1 MASTFGTIGRIGVLV
16 QPEFKGAQK
25 AIRDG
30 LGKPISQEAPKQGR
44 DVGNMIV
51 NGTTRAFQV
60 GGLMAG
66 AALGT
71 AITKGFGRL
80 RAMEDATAKI
90 EGLGYAASEVDQIM
104 GDVQGALDGTM
115 FLYSEGANV
124 AAGALAAGVEQGAEL
139 ESYLRLTAD
148 AATQA
153 GIDFNSMGQMMNRV
167 NSSGKLTGDVLNQLE
182 ENGVYVGAA
191 IAESLG
197 VTQEEFRKMVSQ
209 GEVSADVFTQVMEE
223 QFAGSSEKAAE
234 TMSGAMSLAWT
245 AVGQLGERLISEVYP
260 YLRDFFQGFYD
271 WVQEISPAV
280 EDFGKRVGEAL
291 GSIIGWLTE
300 NPGAVKAFAAAIG
313 AVFAAMAAYTIV
325 TKVTDAFKGLNLVM
339 SLNPVGVWIAAI
351 TALVV
356 GLIWA
361 WNNVDWFRDA
371 VTTAWEWISTAALW
385 AWENVLKPVID
396 ALVVAW
402 QWVADVFTQ
411 VWENYL
417 SPVFEGIGRVV
428 TWLWENI
435 ISPAFGF
442 IMGLFL
448 SLGEVFQWVWEYA
461 LQPVFNAIGAVATW
475 LWEWIIRPV
484 FGFILAY
491 WGTVFTGMA
500 WSWEYILKPVFNV
513 IAAVAVWLW
522 ETVLQPV
529 FSWIGEHWGSI
540 LGIMKWWWDYVL
552 KPVWDAIAA
561 VATWLWESILSP
573 IFTWI
578 GDHWDDIL
586 RGMNLV
592 WENVLKPAFE
602 KIGET
607 VLGLK
612 DKFDTAVSNIKK
624 VWDTL
629 KGIAAR
635 PIKFVIDKV
644 INDGLIRGFNA
655 LIGLIPFMD
664 LEVDPVP
671 VPSWMQGYARGGW
684 TGPGSKYD
692 PAGIVHADEFVIN
705 KASRRRFEHLH
716 PGLLTHI
723 NSHGDLAGYASG
735 GLVQPVRG
743 PVTSGFGARWGSHH
757 SGIDWAVPIGTAVR
771 AALAGTV
778 LRTGFGGVLPG
789 RTGGGVYLGH
799 DGDRQTYY
807 GHLSRIMVQ
816 AGEQI
821 AKGQIIALSGNTGNS
836 TGPHLHF
843 ETHSGGKALNP
854 AQYLSGATIPEGDG
868 SGGGWDPLAPLRT
881 LGEKIGGWFD
891 EKFPLGGFMVD
902 AAKQTATG
910 TIDGVID
917 WLGGIIG
924 FGSDSETDGGSGPAK
939 DQVRDV
945 AARYGWDSGE
955 QWSALSQLIQRES
968 SWNPN
973 AANPSSS
980 ARGLFQKMT
989 SIHGPVEGSAAGQAA
1004 WGLKYI
1010 KDRYHSPRTALD
1022 FHNRNNWYA
1031 DGGLVKPDNY
1041 LFRDQGGSLPPG
1053 LSMVLNNTGGN
1064 EHIFNQS
1071 QLAALDR
1078 AVTGSSAGLTIHG
1091 DVLTQS
1097 PAQFADVIET
1107 KRRRAAALAPSF

>member
-1 MASTFGTIGRIGVLV
+1 MASTYGIVGRVGVLV
-16 QPEFKGAQK
+16 EPTFKNTQK
-25 AIRDG
+25 KVREG
-30 LGKPISQEAPKQGR
+30 LGGPIAQEAPKAGLN
-44 DVGNMIV
+44 VGNAIV

-60 GGLMAG
+60 GGVLAG

-80 RAMEDATAKI
+80 RAMEDATTKI
-90 EGLGYAASEVDQIM
+90 EGLGYAAAEVEQIM

-124 AAGALAAGVEQGAEL
+124 AAGALAAGVEQGEEL

-153 GIDFNSMGQMMNRV
+153 GIDFDTMGQMMNKVEGDGRLM
-167 NSSGKLTGDVLNQLE
+167 GDTIQQLT
-182 ENGVYVGAA
+182 ENGIYVLPAL
-191 IAESLG
+191 AEEFG
-197 VTQEEFRKMVSQ
+197 VTGEEMRKMVSA
-209 GEVSADVFTQVMEE
+209 GEVDAETFRRVMED
-223 QFAGSSEKAAE
+223 QFGGSSEKAAE
-234 TMSGAMSLAWT
+234 TMTGAMSLAWT

-291 GSIIGWLTE
+291 GNIIGWLTE

-313 AVFAAMAAYTIV
+313 AVFAAMAAYTVV

-339 SLNPVGVWIAAI
+339 SLNPVGVWVAAI
-351 TALVV
+351 AALVV

-371 VTTAWEWISTAALW
+371 VTTAWEWISTAAVW
-385 AWENVLKPVID
+385 AWENVLSPVID
-396 ALVVAW
+396 ALVEAW
-402 QWVADVFTQ
+402 NWVADVFMH

-435 ISPAFGF
+435 ISPLFGF

-448 SLGEVFQWVWEYA
+448 SLGEVFQWVWEYI
-461 LQPVFNAIGAVATW
+461 LSPVFDAIGAVVNW
-475 LWEWIIRPV
+475 LWEWIIEPV
-484 FGFILAY
+484 LGLIMAY
-491 WGTVFTGMA
+491 WGLVFQGMA

-529 FSWIGEHWGSI
+529 FSWIGEHWSTI
-540 LGIMKWWWDYVL
+540 MDIMKWAWDYVL
-552 KPVWDAIAA
+552 KPVWDAIVA
-561 VATWLWESILSP
+561 VATWLWETILEP
-573 IFTWI
+573 IFSWI

-586 RGMNLV
+586 RGMELV
-592 WENVLKPAFE
+592 WKNVLKPAFE

-612 DKFDTAVSNIKK
+612 DKFDTAVDNIKK

-629 KGIAAR
+629 KGIAAK
-635 PIKFVIDKV
+635 PIKFVIEKV
-644 INDGLIRGFNA
+644 INDGLIGGFNA

-671 VPSWMQGYARGGW
+671 VPDWMKGYARGGW

-716 PGLLTHI
+716 PGLLSHI
-723 NSHGDLAGYASG
+723 NAHGDLAGYSSG

-743 PVTSGFGARWGSHH
+743 PVTSGFGASRGRYPHA
-757 SGIDWAVPIGTAVR
+757 GIDWAVPVGTPVR
-771 AALAGTV
+771 AALGGHV

-799 DGDRQTYY
+799 EGDRQTYY
-807 GHLSRIMVQ
+807 GHLSKIMVK
-816 AGEQI
+816 AGEEI

-854 AQYLSGATIPEGDG
+854 ANYLAGAMIPEGDG
-868 SGGGWDPLAPLRT
+868 SGGGWDPLAPLRA

-910 TIDGVID
+910 TLDGVID
-917 WLGGIIG
+917 WLKGIIG
-924 FGSDSETDGGSGPAK
+924 FGGDSETDGGSGPVQ
-939 DQVRDV
+939 DQVKGV
-945 AARYGWDSGE
+945 AAKFGWDSGE
-955 QWSALSQLIQRES
+955 QWSALSTLIQRES

-973 AANPSSS
+973 AANPTSS

-989 SIHGPVEGSAAGQAA
+989 SIHGAVEGSAAGQAE

-1010 KDRYHSPRTALD
+1010 RDRYHSPRTALD

-1031 DGGLVKPDNY
+1031 DGGLVNGA
-1041 LFRDQGGSLPPG
+1041 LFRDRGGNLPPG
-1053 LSMVLNNTGGN
+1053 LSMVLNKTGRDETILPGTPSDV
-1064 EHIFNQS
+1064 E
-1071 QLAALDR
+1071 AAFLR
-1078 AVTGSSAGLTIHG
+1078 QGQGGLHIHG
-1091 DVLTQS
+1091 DVWASS
-1097 PAQFADVIET
+1097 PEQVAQEIHKVERR
-1107 KRRRAAALAPSF
+1107 KRATALPV